1 MRGGRTALNEGHF
14 SRTGGTE
21 VGPTIQET
29 DRFYLVDAS
38 ARDHNDRSAN
48 GYVSGSER
56 GERSGQTASHEGMR
70 LGQVNCD
77 AAGSTRRKLDT
88 KSQGGYL
95 TEESAQ
101 WFGTTPTPNAPLRRM
116 S

>member
-1 MRGGRTALNEGHF
+1 MYNEEHF

-21 VGPTIQET
+21 VGPTSQEA
-29 DRFYLVDAS
+29 DRFYLGNAS
-38 ARDHNDRSAN
+38 ARDHNDSSAN

-70 LGQVNCD
+70 LGQVSCD
-77 AAGSTRRKLDT
+77 AAGSTKRKRDT
-88 KSQGGYL
+88 KSQGEYP

-101 WFGTTPTPNAPLRRM
+101 WFGTTPTPNAPLPRM